1 MSHTGRRHLENG
13 LPLRRSLSARPP
25 RLACIAL
32 LGLGSAWLRRVGLL
46 VLLALTLFMA
56 TTAAMAQPDC
66 HRTESRLT
74 LPPNFSP
81 TLAGQST
88 YLLED
93 PSGTLIADDVI
104 HGCQAWHASTSQG
117 IQPGIT
123 RSVWWAKLPLRLDP
137 SQPGK
142 VYLDTQDNLQDFVDI
157 TLVDSQGQV
166 LGSWKTGDRR
176 PFKQRPLANTS
187 VVVPITP
194 PADGIVDVYLRLESH
209 DGLHEAISLKLYQD
223 EDFIQHTQVRYA
235 INALYTGLAIALIV
249 YNAFMYLAARVPM
262 VGLYSVYAC
271 TFFLWATTF
280 YGINF
285 QYLWPNW
292 PNFNNNWLALSACL
306 AHIAGF
312 HFFTRYIGNVVPEAK
327 AFSEKANVAIKV
339 LLLVPTTFALF
350 GQYLLTFVTLIPANL
365 VMAHYITGWAA
376 YQWWRGNVMGK
387 YVLLAFSALAVG
399 VILYF
404 SKVLALVDSNVITDN
419 GIQFGAM
426 LEVLLVAFGVA
437 HQFNVIQAGKI
448 TAEKNA
454 LLAQRALN
462 VELDK
467 LVKERTASLEEANT
481 QLKLLSTTDALTLV
495 HNRRSF
501 EDDITDLLGLH
512 ATDRQAWAL
521 SLFDIDHFKWVND
534 HLGHHSG
541 DQVLKAVASV
551 AQRVAD
557 SHGARVYRFGGEE
570 FAVVFPQGTD
580 AQTAF
585 DAIEEMRQ
593 AIADARIPHG
603 GSRFGVVTASFGV
616 IAYPTAMVI
625 RDAPSEHP
633 CTRADKLLYA
643 AKHAGRNAV
652 MSAEADMPPPS
663 TPDPASPAPHS
674 T

>member
-1 MSHTGRRHLENG
+1 M
-13 LPLRRSLSARPP
+13 
-25 RLACIAL
+25 
-32 LGLGSAWLRRVGLL
+32 
-46 VLLALTLFMA
+46 LALFA
-56 TTAAMAQPDC
+56 VASASAQASGTTAPAPPDC
-66 HRTESRLT
+66 PHTEARLS
-74 LPPNFSP
+74 LPATFAP
-81 TLAGQST
+81 TLAGQAS

-93 PSGTLIADDVI
+93 ASGTLGIDDI
-104 HGCQAWHASTSQG
+104 LQACQAWRPARSQG

-123 RSVWWAKLPLRLDP
+123 RSVWWVKLPMQLDP
-137 SQPGK
+137 AQPGK

-157 TLVDSQGQV
+157 HVIDSHGQV
-166 LGSWKTGDRR
+166 IGSWLTGDRR

-187 VVVPITP
+187 VVVPITV
-194 PADGIVDVYLRLESH
+194 PADGVVDVYMRLESH
-209 DGLHEAISLKLYQD
+209 DGLHEALSLKLYQD

-285 QYLWPNW
+285 QYVWPDW
-292 PNFNNNWLALSACL
+292 PNFNNHWLALSACL
-306 AHIAGF
+306 AHLAGF
-312 HFFTRYIGNVVPEAK
+312 HFFTRYIGNVVPEAQT
-327 AFSEKANVAIKV
+327 FSDKANVVIKV
-339 LLLVPTTFALF
+339 MLLVPTTFALF

-365 VMAHYITGWAA
+365 VMAAYITSWAA
-376 YQWWRGNVMGK
+376 YQWRQGNVMGK

-399 VILYF
+399 VVLYF

-454 LLAQRALN
+454 LLAQRSLN
-462 VELDK
+462 IELDK
-467 LVKERTASLEEANT
+467 LVKERTASLEEANA
-481 QLKLLSTTDALTLV
+481 QLKLLSTTDALTQV

-501 EDDITDLLGLH
+501 EDDIADLLGLH

-541 DQVLKAVASV
+541 DQVLRAVASV

-580 AQTAF
+580 TQTAF

-593 AIADARIPHG
+593 AVADARIPHG
-603 GSRFGVVTASFGV
+603 GSRHGVVTASFGV
-616 IAYPTAMVI
+616 IAYPAAWAIPDV
-625 RDAPSEHP
+625 PSEHP

-652 MSAEADMPPPS
+652 MSAEADMPPQS
-663 TPDPASPAPHS
+663 TPDQASPVPHS
-674 T
+674 TQA